1 MTPKQKKFCL
11 EYARTGNAK
20 QSAIDAGYSKKTA
33 YSIGNENLNKPEV
46 QKFLQK
52 LTEQM
57 ESEKI
62 ASARE
67 MQERLTAIIRQELDE
82 EVIVTE
88 GCGDGVTEAVTKK
101 KKSSIRDVVKAIET
115 LAKLQGL
122 FDTSTNVNVVI
133 PVFGGEEDLQD

>member
-46 QKFLQK
+46 QKFLQQ

-67 MQERLTAIIRQELDE
+67 MQEKLTAIIRQELDE

>member
-33 YSIGNENLNKPEV
+33 YSIGNENLNKPEL
-46 QKFLQK
+46 QKFLQQ

-88 GCGDGVTEAVTKK
+88 GLGDGVTEAVTKK